1 LLLHNKLIVL
11 RLLLLFEW
19 RNRKPHMTYISNV
32 VDDPQFDAI
41 IVSNIIND
49 ITTGKTNLGTGPA

>member
-1 LLLHNKLIVL
+1 
-11 RLLLLFEW
+11 
-19 RNRKPHMTYISNV
+19 MTYISNV

-49 ITTGKTNLGTGPA
+49 ITTGKQIWAQGLPSYELHTNTSVPSSGCVYH